1 MCKKMLQ
8 SLLGGGQ
15 NQMPDPASS
24 NPAAQKSSA
33 NVLGQISDTAAGG
46 TVDTSSPKLSGG
58 VDPNRR
64 KKGVPGLGL

>member
-8 SLLGGGQ
+8 SLLGGG
-15 NQMPDPASS
+15 DSAPAPVASA
-24 NPAAQKSSA
+24 NPNAQKSDA
-33 NVLGQISDTAAGG
+33 TVLGQISDTAGGG